1 MNQIIIDP
9 FVEGFKE
16 TTITEVLFA
25 IAVGRRSHS
34 SILYNSLAI
43 INKEEFN

>member
-1 MNQIIIDP
+1 M
-9 FVEGFKE
+9 EGCKE

-25 IAVGRRSHS
+25 IAVGNRSHS

>member
-1 MNQIIIDP
+1 MNPIISDP
-9 FVEGFKE
+9 FVEGCKE

-25 IAVGRRSHS
+25 IVVGNRSHS
-34 SILYNSLAI
+34 RILYNSLAI